1 MDKPPPISFIL
12 GEGSKGSPS
21 LKVDRSFR
29 VLKTLQDT
37 LIELDYDIFYKLG
50 PIFRVTHPIQCSTTN
65 VSIDTR

>member
-1 MDKPPPISFIL
+1 MDKPDKFYMGGIKRFT
-12 GEGSKGSPS
+12 S

-37 LIELDYDIFYKLG
+37 LIELDYDIFYKLR
-50 PIFRVTHPIQCSTTN
+50 PIFRVTRPIQRSTTLN